1 MVDGKPIYRCVAK
14 YILPE
19 VKTYIQYY
27 YYFKKG
33 FLPFKGTIMD
43 QPAILLQVFDILDS
57 KTARMNKDKDHG

>member
-1 MVDGKPIYRCVAK
+1 MVDGKPVHRCVAK

-33 FLPFKGTIMD
+33 FLPFKGSVME
-43 QPAILLQVFDILDS
+43 QPAILMQVFDILDN
-57 KTARMNKDKDHG
+57 KTIEMEKDKDHG